1 MTVAT
6 GPDSIQ
12 SSGDAKQFASV
23 AALVTAF
30 ESGGSCAGR
39 ITRRIVTQSAGVM
52 QVKLT
57 GNGTAFDWYFTAG
70 FPEELQCT
78 GFTATGATLA
88 PDATHPISVYF

>member
-1 MTVAT
+1 MTPS
-6 GPDSIQ
+6 GPDSLQ

-30 ESGGSCAGR
+30 TAGGSCAGR
-39 ITRRIVTQSAGVM
+39 VTRRIVTQSSGLM
-52 QVKLT
+52 QVKLAS
-57 GNGTAFDWYFTAG
+57 NGGAAFDWYFTAG

-78 GFTATGATLA
+78 GFTTTGATLA